1 MTASALPLGTK
12 REQGAVVF
20 IQAGLGGSLIFASPG
35 PNGIN
40 DSPLKLEQSPPV
52 SSVSIGIHPYR
63 GIVSLNTRR
72 GSRSRGSFATLNGS
86 CVLPSR
92 SCRDTPRQ
100 LLTCLPARFLQENKC
115 YARRTMAPTPKCPVN
130 EIEMQLA
137 TRKSPKTT
145 CTISVLKWAAHRYR
159 EHDGFLQPWTCQRS
173 AATS

>member
-40 DSPLKLEQSPPV
+40 DSPLKLEQGPPV

-72 GSRSRGSFATLNGS
+72 GSRSRGSFATPNGS
-86 CVLPSR
+86 CVLSSR
-92 SCRDTPRQ
+92 SCRHTPRQ
-100 LLTCLPARFLQENKC
+100 LLTISSSRRQIPRSCGSESVQVQAQTRCNRLASRSAIVAWLRLSNKASSKLSLPSQVIGNF
-115 YARRTMAPTPKCPVN
+115 
-130 EIEMQLA
+130 LA
-137 TRKSPKTT
+137 TQHYLT
-145 CTISVLKWAAHRYR
+145 
-159 EHDGFLQPWTCQRS
+159 
-173 AATS
+173 